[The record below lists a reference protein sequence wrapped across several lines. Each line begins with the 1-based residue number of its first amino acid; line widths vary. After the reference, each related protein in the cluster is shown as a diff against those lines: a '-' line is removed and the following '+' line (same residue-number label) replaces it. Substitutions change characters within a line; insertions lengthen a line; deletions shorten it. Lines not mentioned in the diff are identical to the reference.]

1 MNGKRGGF
9 FASLFDKNSELCGNV
24 RERVHRRFFK
34 LHLLGYGQILNKS
47 ERECP
52 LCRSEDSG
60 IWAIQRLEIN
70 VVVLWAR
77 PYRRNL

>member
-9 FASLFDKNSELCGNV
+9 FASLFDKNSELCRNV

-47 ERECP
+47 GRECP
-52 LCRSEDSG
+52 LCSPTGTG
-60 IWAIQRLEIN
+60 IRANQRLEVN
-70 VVVLWAR
+70 AVVLWA
-77 PYRRNL
+77 